1 MKKVIKAA
9 VKEVSE
15 HRSDFSHKK
24 FELGLPEARVIMDFG
39 YGSIHDGAKIEIDL
53 FDDEA
58 VEVVDFLAG
67 KLCEEA
73 RRVIISKMRAL
84 EGGIDD
90 AVAARDW
97 QDAETLYASTA
108 ILKRL
113 AGEEASETAH

>member
-1 MKKVIKAA
+1 
-9 VKEVSE
+9 
-15 HRSDFSHKK
+15 
-24 FELGLPEARVIMDFG
+24 
-39 YGSIHDGAKIEIDL
+39 
-53 FDDEA
+53 